1 MRRDCVQLRM
11 TTMIEVVA
19 KAERLERSELALVGW
34 AFDGSLCVRLTDA
47 TRGFS
52 CEARLGRRLHF
63 SHLSDSYQRL

>member
-47 TRGFS
+47 T
-52 CEARLGRRLHF
+52 L
-63 SHLSDSYQRL
+63 